1 MSVIK
6 VIIRWAV
13 RVAFFFIC
21 MYPFNYGIDNL
32 MVVVLAAELVTSCIS
47 LCRYSSDSLMKVI
60 VGFDSDG
67 DFGYYDYQSNFGLR
81 AIGWFFWFVAFC
93 LKLAMLYFCYLQLF
107 GGGIHV

>member
-13 RVAFFFIC
+13 RAAFFFIC

-32 MVVVLAAELVTSCIS
+32 MVVVLAAELITSIIS

-67 DFGYYDYQSNFGLR
+67 DFGYYDYQSNFGIR
-81 AIGWFFWFVAFC
+81 VIGWFFWLIAFG
-93 LKLAMLYFCYLQLF
+93 LKLAILYFCYLQLF
-107 GGGIHV
+107 KGGITV